1 MKKTIIIASFLGA
14 ISVLS
19 GCATGQQSV
28 ESSLLDI
35 AVVGEGKESNTA
47 SILLSKIS
55 LHDASLAKL
64 HSLTGQDQPYAK
76 RVYSSFAVAKRT
88 QYWPDIERFIDIASE
103 DPAFIIT
110 SESDVV
116 GPNNDLMSFL
126 SYYSYK
132 SDKALS
138 TLIRMVPSADGAVL
152 EQLSSALQI
161 AERGDPARFNKLVLQ
176 NGADKTFINQ
186 LIMED

>member
-1 MKKTIIIASFLGA
+1 MKKSMVLVGFLGVA
-14 ISVLS
+14 TALT
-19 GCATGQQSV
+19 GCANGPQSV

-55 LHDASLAKL
+55 LHDTSLARL
-64 HSLTGQDQPYAK
+64 EALTEPEEPYAK
-76 RVYSSFAVAKRT
+76 RVYSSYAIAKRT

-103 DPAFIIT
+103 NPAFIIT

-116 GPNNDLMSFL
+116 GPNNDLMSLL

-138 TLIRMVPSADGAVL
+138 TLIRMVSSADGAVL
-152 EQLSSALQI
+152 EQLSAALQM
-161 AERGDPARFNKLVLQ
+161 AKKGDSARFDKLLSQ
-176 NGADKTFINQ
+176 SGADKDFINQ
-186 LIMED
+186 LIMEG